1 MRVTK
6 KCFLCGVACAL
17 LTVMLLGL
25 AACKKAPEV
34 QIAEPS
40 VTTKTTEPPVFI
52 EPDLPEREI
61 NIKNYNV
68 IGQWENTR
76 VSANGEDSSYGP
88 FRSQDFNTF
97 TKWNPQ
103 AKSGYAG
110 DPGIVYELERACN
123 LNKVVFTF
131 SGEYYFELYVGTD
144 EENYTLVA
152 DIDRTNIARAFVDG
166 ICTLEGLQLQNIR
179 FVKLIFKGS
188 ANNNAWVNLREVEF
202 FESGEKNTDVDW
214 LIPPPPETAVVVQ
227 TDSRGEHFADMA
239 CHWRTVLSAAFRS
252 DPGAVQEHSAADR

>member
-25 AACKKAPEV
+25 AACEKAPEV

-76 VSANGEDSSYGP
+76 VTANGEDSSYGP

-103 AKSGYAG
+103 AKPGYSG
-110 DPGIVYELERACN
+110 DPGIAAFASILFSVYISL
-123 LNKVVFTF
+123 
-131 SGEYYFELYVGTD
+131 
-144 EENYTLVA
+144 
-152 DIDRTNIARAFVDG
+152 
-166 ICTLEGLQLQNIR
+166 
-179 FVKLIFKGS
+179 
-188 ANNNAWVNLREVEF
+188 W
-202 FESGEKNTDVDW
+202 
-214 LIPPPPETAVVVQ
+214 AVVISLWTAFGSLIICSISGMAASVLYIFEGHGIICLAYM
-227 TDSRGEHFADMA
+227 GESLVCMGIAIFMFFGCKAA
-239 CHWRTVLSAAFRS
+239 TKGTVLLLKNLLLWIKGKFIKK
-252 DPGAVQEHSAADR
+252 EEYHE